1 MRRLAKLKPA
11 LQTDI
16 NHNPRERLEDDALQR
31 TQWTQG
37 VANAIQNGNLD
48 PLCICLDGLW
58 GSGKSTAVNFV
69 LQQLRSVKSPLLGI
83 ANVNAWELGEN
94 DNPEKFLHNAMRLAI
109 HSLIFRFLQSPSISG
124 IRLIF
129 LYPFLRL
136 AQISL
141 EPVKDNTMQS
151 IVGVLT
157 VFATL
162 LAIKP
167 DILRSPLDLKSL
179 TFFQIILMIV
189 VAIPVL
195 LLFWNI
201 ILNAFNGLLENQS
214 KRVFKSVIQNLPG
227 KLIIVIED
235 LDRVSLIQLE
245 NIFRLMQTKF
255 WIRRVVFVLPMSRAA
270 VTKMLKHDGIDGIED
285 TDTYLERIVQI
296 TLALPPIYSRD
307 LRNVL
312 NEHLTQILPELYSIL
327 GIDNFFNDSFRDISD
342 FFTDLRSVNRFL
354 HALSFT
360 TGALRKNGILEVNA
374 RDLVLVELLRLLEP
388 KVYLKIAALRDEL
401 VGNYNIGIF
410 DRKRLDI
417 GAAILKLAVHPE
429 RVEHILRH
437 LFEVSER
444 LFDVKQGVIFPTFQR
459 SGSQRIESMAF
470 FDLYFLHLEPQT
482 SFGLYQELIAT
493 TRGRFT
499 GKLEFKDAFKNI
511 LKTESNHRIAF
522 QNLETAFLNF
532 DRGADNV
539 NIVAQALKELE
550 FELDPEDLINL
561 CRLTVDF
568 LQQHSNAVN
577 LGLSLFGNTNKLSM
591 IHGFLLH
598 SSHGLSE
605 LTIPP
610 YSAQHQNARD
620 QLKSTWLRLFDE
632 AERSG
637 ALLQM
642 PQSKREYL
650 TSLKYIVSEV

>member
-1 MRRLAKLKPA
+1 MRRAAKPKPA

-16 NHNPRERLEDDALQR
+16 NHSPRERLEDDALQR

-48 PLCICLDGLW
+48 PLCICFDGLW

-83 ANVNAWELGEN
+83 ANLNAWELGEN

-129 LYPFLRL
+129 FYPFLRL

-189 VAIPVL
+189 VAIPIL

-235 LDRVSLIQLE
+235 LDRISLIQLK

-255 WIRRVVFVLPMSRAA
+255 WLRRVVFVLPMSRAV
-270 VTKMLKHDGIDGIED
+270 VTKMLKHDGIED

-296 TLALPPIYSRD
+296 TLTLPPIYPSD

-312 NEHLTQILPELYSIL
+312 NEQLTQILPELYSIL
-327 GIDNFFNDSFRDISD
+327 SIDNFFNDSFRNISD

-444 LFDVKQGVIFPTFQR
+444 LFEVKQGVTFPTFQR
-459 SGSQRIESMAF
+459 SGSQRIESTAF

-493 TRGRFT
+493 TQGRFA

-522 QNLETAFLNF
+522 QNLETTFLNF
-532 DRGADNV
+532 NHSTDNV
-539 NIVAQALKELE
+539 NIVAEALKELE

-561 CRLTVDF
+561 CRLTVEF
-568 LQQHSNAVN
+568 LQHHSNAVN

-598 SSHGLSE
+598 NNHGLSE

-610 YSAQHQNARD
+610 YSAQHKNARD

-632 AERSG
+632 AEQTG
-637 ALLQM
+637 ALMQI
-642 PQSKREYL
+642 PETKREYL
-650 TSLKYIVSEV
+650 TSLKNIVYEV